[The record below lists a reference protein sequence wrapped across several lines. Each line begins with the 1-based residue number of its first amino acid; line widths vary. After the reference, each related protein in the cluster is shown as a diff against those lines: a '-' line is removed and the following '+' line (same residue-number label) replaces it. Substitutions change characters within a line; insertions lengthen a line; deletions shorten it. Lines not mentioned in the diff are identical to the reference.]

1 MSAAALPSFAV
12 RAPWWGADLQTLRNF
27 VRRPEAP
34 AGAGTTRRLALPLA
48 DGDVLSALLDRPHG
62 EERAP
67 VMLIHGLGG
76 CEDSAYMRVSAAA
89 LLARGHPVVRLN
101 LRGAGPSGESCRGLY
116 HAGRTEDVRSVL
128 AGLPAELTA
137 RGVVLVGFS
146 LGGNVLLKLLG
157 EGVDGVL
164 AAASV
169 SAPIDLAAASA
180 SMLKLRNRIYHS
192 YLLRRV
198 KVDALEGQA
207 AVTTEER
214 SAIEAARS
222 VFEFD
227 DVFVGPRGGWRDAAE
242 YYAVNSAEQFL
253 PRIET
258 RTLVV
263 HALDDPWV
271 PAEAYRRFP
280 WNRNRQLLAALPPS
294 GGHVGFHARGSRVP
308 WHDRAI
314 AAFLEAL
321 GL

>member
-1 MSAAALPSFAV
+1 MSVRELPAFAA

-27 VRRPEAP
+27 VRQP
-34 AGAGTTRRLALPLA
+34 AAAVAAAEVRRLELPLG
-48 DGDVLSALLDRPHG
+48 DGDALSALLERPPQEH
-62 EERAP
+62 RVP
-67 VMLIHGLGG
+67 VLLVHGLGG

-101 LRGAGPSGESCRGLY
+101 LRGAGRSGESCRGLY
-116 HAGRTEDVRSVL
+116 HAGRTEDLRAAL
-128 AGLPAELTA
+128 AGLPTELSA
-137 RGVVLVGFS
+137 HGVVIMGFS
-146 LGGNVLLKLLG
+146 LGGNLTLKLVG

-180 SMLKLRNRIYHS
+180 RMLALRNLIYHA

-198 KVDALEGQA
+198 KRDATEGQA
-207 AVTTEER
+207 EVSPKER
-214 SAIEAARS
+214 SAIRASRS
-222 VFEFD
+222 VFAFD
-227 DVFVGPRGGWRDAAE
+227 DVFVAPRNGWRDAAE

-253 PRIET
+253 PRIRV
-258 RTLVV
+258 RTMLV

-271 PAEAYRRFP
+271 PAEAYQRFR
-280 WNRNRQLLAALPPS
+280 WSRNRQLLAALVPG

-308 WHDRAI
+308 WHDRAL
-314 AAFLEAL
+314 AAFLESQ